1 MHYTFMTNLF
11 IYICVIIIF
20 KVSFKMRNYKKY
32 KILGLSLLLVA
43 VSVGIPLLVIGQIS
57 HSENSDQ
64 DLIYGT
70 GEIIYLSFEGG
81 FFGIKAD
88 DGKNYDPVNL
98 PFEFAIV
105 GLRVEFIGERLD
117 LDSFHM
123 WGIIL
128 RIVFIQK
135 L

>member
-1 MHYTFMTNLF
+1 
-11 IYICVIIIF
+11 
-20 KVSFKMRNYKKY
+20 MRNYKKY
-32 KILGLSLLLVA
+32 KILGLSLLLIA

-57 HSENSDQ
+57 HSENSNK
-64 DLIYGT
+64 DLIYDT
-70 GEIIYLSFEGG
+70 GEIVYLSFEGG
-81 FFGIKAD
+81 FFGIKSD
-88 DGKNYDPVNL
+88 DGNNYDPLNL
-98 PFEFAIV
+98 PYEFAVV